1 VEADQWTRYGE
12 SKIMKEPLN
21 GWTHVEFNDARPK
34 KNPDE
39 IDKFIEELEGKNE
52 KGDAAR
58 DAVAAL
64 NEEGDVDDEEF
75 DEDGE
80 EELDEELEEG
90 DEELEDGKELEDG
103 EEELEEGEEDLEEDP
118 EAEEED
124 PVEDEAAA

>member
-1 VEADQWTRYGE
+1 
-12 SKIMKEPLN
+12 MKEPLN

-75 DEDGE
+75 E
-80 EELDEELEEG
+80 EEEELEEG
-90 DEELEDGKELEDG
+90 DEELEELDGELEDG
-103 EEELEEGEEDLEEDP
+103 EELEERELEEGEEDLEEDP
-118 EAEEED
+118 EAEGEIEED
-124 PVEDEAAA
+124 PEEDEAAA